1 MDEKG
6 NDEIITYFL
15 RLNLKN
21 LPKFNSHDPIEIRYR
36 AKCFECL
43 LNGNLSHWRIL
54 NTFWM
59 KSVKSGHWMVPFDNF
74 PTLYFKNSRLK
85 RAGGTQIKTF
95 NV

>member
-15 RLNLKN
+15 RFNLKN